1 MTVRPPFASHTLLV
15 NLGPQS
21 ASLVSCFLLLDRQAR
36 PVPVCAVSRTRISW
50 QLPLWGQDPTGR
62 RAKCKTAA
70 HVPFTFIRGG
80 LLGLG
85 YLSAASCLGRDPS
98 GWPVSWSSQAPGS
111 VVVEL
116 CGGESA
122 SWHQRIRSRCKDCSE
137 EADISMPA
145 GLGELEGAA
154 HAAGK
159 DL

>member
-1 MTVRPPFASHTLLV
+1 LRGLSDSDLLATASV
-15 NLGPQS
+15 G
-21 ASLVSCFLLLDRQAR
+21 AR
-36 PVPVCAVSRTRISW
+36 PHRER
-50 QLPLWGQDPTGR
+50 QR

-116 CGGESA
+116 WGGNL
-122 SWHQRIRSRCKDCSE
+122 
-137 EADISMPA
+137 PA
-145 GLGELEGAA
+145 GTNASGADA
-154 HAAGK
+154 RIAARRRTFRCRPALRSSRGQRMLLVK
-159 DL
+159 TCDASHGPHVTGLTHMRN